1 MDAKQRVTIVETLL
15 NSASIAKDAAQAVNF
30 AQAACN
36 AANALRV
43 LAEIAPPQASRRT
56 TDD

>member
-1 MDAKQRVTIVETLL
+1 MDAKQIATVEALL
-15 NSASIAKDAAQAVNF
+15 NKAASAPDPGGAVAF

-43 LAEIAPPQASRRT
+43 LTEIERAGKSPPQN
-56 TDD
+56 

>member
-1 MDAKQRVTIVETLL
+1 MDANQKSTVEALL
-15 NSASIAKDAAQAVNF
+15 KKSAGAADAAQAVNF

-43 LAEIAPPQASRRT
+43 LKDIERGDGGTSV
-56 TDD
+56 

>member
-1 MDAKQRVTIVETLL
+1 MDAKMKNHVEVLL
-15 NSASIAKDAAQAVNF
+15 AKASGAGDAAQAVNF

-43 LAEIAPPQASRRT
+43 LTEIEHAGKPPKA
-56 TDD
+56 

>member
-1 MDAKQRVTIVETLL
+1 MDMKQKTNVETLL
-15 NSASIAKDAAQAVNF
+15 DKAAMAASAPEAINF

-43 LAEIAPPQASRRT
+43 LAEIEQFDKST
-56 TDD
+56 QN

>member
-1 MDAKQRVTIVETLL
+1 MDNTQRTKIETLIDKAA
-15 NSASIAKDAAQAVNF
+15 NAGSAPEAVNF

-43 LAEIAPPQASRRT
+43 LAELGRDDNSPQE
-56 TDD
+56 

>member
-1 MDAKQRVTIVETLL
+1 MDAKQRTNVETLL
-15 NSASIAKDAAQAVNF
+15 DKAANAQDAGQAVTF

-43 LAEIAPPQASRRT
+43 LKEIDQGGK
-56 TDD
+56 

>member
-1 MDAKQRVTIVETLL
+1 MDAKQKANIEGLV
-15 NSASIAKDAAQAVNF
+15 NKAASAASAPEAVNF

-43 LAEIAPPQASRRT
+43 VIDIERLSTSQT
-56 TDD
+56 

>member
-1 MDAKQRVTIVETLL
+1 MEKTKDAVKVLLEKAMDAH
-15 NSASIAKDAAQAVNF
+15 DAAQAVNF

-43 LAEIAPPQASRRT
+43 LNLIEIEKNK
-56 TDD
+56 